1 MSRGCQ
7 GSKFTLCGKI
17 SKVALTP
24 TTTRVGIKL
33 PGQLKKLNSNGRDCS
48 RKIERLASSWSFSKQ
63 MIQLVQNHLPELNL
77 PRRGWSEDHNS
88 PKARSSPFQCHLSC
102 CFDVLGNYK
111 AGHKPSP
118 LHQHQPTHPLRQPCM
133 FFTIAAVWV
142 LYTNGGEKI
151 VLEPGKIMRLDK
163 ILCKTWAPLACN
175 WLIQEYL
182 SPVFLFTQPVKHN
195 FTKSGNGQCCEQLW
209 QENTHHWSLKW
220 NTHFY
225 NLIRNKHL
233 YNLNQNSHPCNLRCK

>member
-1 MSRGCQ
+1 MDETAVEKLRDSHHHDLSQ
-7 GSKFTLCGKI
+7 SKWNSWCKIIYPNWICHAAAEARITIPLKLDPTPDLPLPMPSELLLRCAGK
-17 SKVALTP
+17 
-24 TTTRVGIKL
+24 TT
-33 PGQLKKLNSNGRDCS
+33 
-48 RKIERLASSWSFSKQ
+48 KQ
-63 MIQLVQNHLPELNL
+63 DTN
-77 PRRGWSEDHNS
+77 
-88 PKARSSPFQCHLSC
+88 
-102 CFDVLGNYK
+102 
-111 AGHKPSP
+111 P
-118 LHQHQPTHPLRQPCM
+118 LHPLQQHQPTHHLRQPCI

-233 YNLNQNSHPCNLRCK
+233 YNLNQNSHPCNLKWK

>member
-1 MSRGCQ
+1 MIFLKANDTVGAKSFTRIEFATPRLKRGSQ
-7 GSKFTLCGKI
+7 FPLKLDP
-17 SKVALTP
+17 TP
-24 TTTRVGIKL
+24 DL
-33 PGQLKKLNSNGRDCS
+33 
-48 RKIERLASSWSFSKQ
+48 
-63 MIQLVQNHLPELNL
+63 
-77 PRRGWSEDHNS
+77 
-88 PKARSSPFQCHLSC
+88 PFQCHRLSPSELLLRC
-102 CFDVLGNYK
+102 
-111 AGHKPSP
+111 AGKTTKQDTNP
-118 LHQHQPTHPLRQPCM
+118 LHQHQPTHPLRQPCI

-142 LYTNGGEKI
+142 LYANGGEKI

-233 YNLNQNSHPCNLRCK
+233 YNLNQNSHPCNLKWK

>member
-7 GSKFTLCGKI
+7 GSKFTLCVKI

-48 RKIERLASSWSFSKQ
+48 RKIERLASSWSFPKQ

-102 CFDVLGNYK
+102 CFDVLGKLQSRTQTLSTAPTSANP
-111 AGHKPSP
+111 PSE
-118 LHQHQPTHPLRQPCM
+118 
-133 FFTIAAVWV
+133 AAVH
-142 LYTNGGEKI
+142 I
-151 VLEPGKIMRLDK
+151 
-163 ILCKTWAPLACN
+163 
-175 WLIQEYL
+175 
-182 SPVFLFTQPVKHN
+182 
-195 FTKSGNGQCCEQLW
+195 
-209 QENTHHWSLKW
+209 
-220 NTHFY
+220 
-225 NLIRNKHL
+225 L
-233 YNLNQNSHPCNLRCK
+233 YNCGCLGVVYKRRGEDCVRTRQNHAFGQNSL

>member
-1 MSRGCQ
+1 MSIGGEAAIAFEEHHHRI
-7 GSKFTLCGKI
+7 THH
-17 SKVALTP
+17 
-24 TTTRVGIKL
+24 
-33 PGQLKKLNSNGRDCS
+33 
-48 RKIERLASSWSFSKQ
+48 ASW
-63 MIQLVQNHLPELNL
+63 
-77 PRRGWSEDHNS
+77 ED
-88 PKARSSPFQCHLSC
+88 
-102 CFDVLGNYK
+102 DVLGK
-111 AGHKPSP
+111 LQSRTQTLST
-118 LHQHQPTHPLRQPCM
+118 LHQHQPLRQPCI

-209 QENTHHWSLKW
+209 QENTHH
-220 NTHFY
+220 
-225 NLIRNKHL
+225 
-233 YNLNQNSHPCNLRCK
+233 